1 MKKIVLIIIIVI
13 LIFAV
18 SSTAVIALYCS
29 KYNLTNQLVT
39 FSTYYSGIIMPI
51 LTLINIAI
59 LVWLTITVD
68 QNDDT
73 RNKKNVIYQKKIAL
87 MQLRKEEIF
96 ELSKVIN
103 NSLDIRI
110 STNLLEMTQPIVFAT
125 TYLETFANTK
135 LKIFSLSVDSDTTKK
150 IILLHKKMGEL
161 NTLLNKGEKISN
173 SQILTV
179 LTLKNTIINNLQN
192 IMLNEF

>member
-73 RNKKNVIYQKKIAL
+73 RNKKNVIYQKKITL

-96 ELSKVIN
+96 ELSKVLN
-103 NSLDIRI
+103 SSLDVRI
-110 STNLLEMTQPIVFAT
+110 STTGQTHE
-125 TYLETFANTK
+125 K
-135 LKIFSLSVDSDTTKK
+135 LKNQYD
-150 IILLHKKMGEL
+150 
-161 NTLLNKGEKISN
+161 
-173 SQILTV
+173 
-179 LTLKNTIINNLQN
+179 INICDGVVNRWSCLR
-192 IMLNEF
+192 I